1 MYPPHILLSNPP
13 LLSEQLRRKTDELRS
28 SIVRA
33 NCNTQ
38 FAQTSPELTEFR
50 RAVTGLVGGVD
61 DDIRLSELF
70 RKTVHLTTYDSYTPF
85 LARFF
90 EKPCKASA
98 IDNLFAPGLPDYL
111 AGSSSTSGGRPKTF
125 PKYGSLSKIRSS
137 DAKSWVVADPLRR
150 RTAAHLCYIRFD
162 QMDVVDENNCP
173 VTTLYVSS
181 ASAIT
186 RRMRWHLDPEKDEE
200 KMATFSM
207 TQITHPLSCYAD
219 LSPSQYSTTLHRTPL
234 DL

>member
-1 MYPPHILLSNPP
+1 MYPPHLLLSNPP
-13 LLSEQLRRKTDELRS
+13 LLSEQLRRKTNELRS

-50 RAVTGLVGGVD
+50 HATAGLNDGMD
-61 DDIRLSELF
+61 DDIRLSETF
-70 RKTVHLTTYDSYTPF
+70 RETVHLTTYDSYAPF

-90 EKPCKASA
+90 ETPCKACD
-98 IDNLFAPGLPDYL
+98 INNLFAPGLPDYI

-137 DAKSWVVADPLRR
+137 DAKSWVVAGPLLK
-150 RTAAHLCYIRFD
+150 RTTAFLCCFGFN

-173 VTTLYVSS
+173 VTTIYLTST
-181 ASAIT
+181 SAI
-186 RRMRWHLDPEKDEE
+186 RRRIRWHLDPEKDEE
-200 KMATFSM
+200 KMAAFSM
-207 TQITHPLSCYAD
+207 TQITYPLSCYAN
-219 LSPSQYSTTLHRTPL
+219 LSPSQYSTTPHRTLL

>member
-1 MYPPHILLSNPP
+1 MYPPDLLLSNPP
-13 LLSEQLRRKTDELRS
+13 LLSEQLRRKTNELRS

-50 RAVTGLVGGVD
+50 HATADLVNGMD

-70 RKTVHLTTYDSYTPF
+70 RKTVHLTTYESYAPF

-98 IDNLFAPGLPDYL
+98 IDNLFAPGLPDYIVT
-111 AGSSSTSGGRPKTF
+111 SSSTSGGLPKTF
-125 PKYGSLSKIRSS
+125 PKYGSLSKMRSS

-150 RTAAHLCYIRFD
+150 RTAAHLCYIGFD

-181 ASAIT
+181 ASVLT
-186 RRMRWHLDPEKDEE
+186 RRVRRYLDPERDEE